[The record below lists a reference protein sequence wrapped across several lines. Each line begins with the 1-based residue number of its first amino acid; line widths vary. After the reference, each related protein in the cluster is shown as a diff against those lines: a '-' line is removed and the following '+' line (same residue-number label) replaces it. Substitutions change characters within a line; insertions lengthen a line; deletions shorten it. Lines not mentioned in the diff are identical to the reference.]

1 MDFTDK
7 HPAELHFNQMIK
19 EVKSLLEK
27 CENQFLDV
35 DEKEVL
41 KKELKPI
48 KEKIFDLQI
57 ERLSNHINDR
67 GKVENLL
74 KEEEDLQREMT
85 ELTIRINK
93 FLKVD

>member
-1 MDFTDK
+1 MDLTDK
-7 HPAELHFNQMIK
+7 HPAELHFHQMTK

-27 CENQFLDV
+27 CENQFFDG

-48 KEKIFDLQI
+48 KQKLFDLQM
-57 ERLSNHINDR
+57 ERFSKYINDR
-67 GKVENLL
+67 GKVENLPI
-74 KEEEDLQREMT
+74 EEEELQREMT

-93 FLKVD
+93 FIQAD